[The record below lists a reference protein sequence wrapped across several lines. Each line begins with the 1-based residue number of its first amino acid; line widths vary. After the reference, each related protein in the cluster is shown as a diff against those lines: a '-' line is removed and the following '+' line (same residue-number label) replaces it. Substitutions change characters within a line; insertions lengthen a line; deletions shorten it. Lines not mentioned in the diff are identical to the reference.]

1 MDAVST
7 VTGNTSLAS
16 IIGIAAFAQ
25 PAMGRLYQAGE
36 QSALDFYNHVYAGP
50 LFGTVSVG

>member
-7 VTGNTSLAS
+7 VTGNTILAS